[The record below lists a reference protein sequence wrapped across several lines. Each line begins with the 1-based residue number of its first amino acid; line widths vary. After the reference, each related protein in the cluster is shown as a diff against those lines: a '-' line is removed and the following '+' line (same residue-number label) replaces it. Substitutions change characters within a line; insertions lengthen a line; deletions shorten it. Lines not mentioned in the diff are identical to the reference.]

1 MVDVVG
7 VVEDIEDKMTYKNA
21 NTLQEGRD
29 VVRLV
34 IRNAFKTAR
43 ISFWAD
49 NINVLKGLNLQ
60 RKQPILILDIKK
72 KKTIFLDYVPESNII
87 LLD

>member
-1 MVDVVG
+1 MVDVIG
-7 VVEDIEDKMTYKNA
+7 VVEDIEDKITYKNA
-21 NTLQEGRD
+21 NTFQEQRD

-34 IRNAFKTAR
+34 IRNAFKTVR

-49 NINVLKGLNLQ
+49 HINILKGLNLQ
-60 RKQPILILDIKK
+60 RKQPILIQDIKK

-87 LLD
+87 MLD